1 MEAVR
6 TFVDGARWH
15 SLTHK
20 DVLINSTMKMKRK
33 FDDQEDNGELP
44 DMTINQIKTSKDDIK
59 QPALAANKNMYI
71 APLGSSIIICGKSGS
86 GKSTLMTNFIKDK
99 RFYNGFF
106 KKVFLFSPTA
116 GGDDVQRELGIPKKH
131 VYTSLKKA
139 PQLLEVILRS
149 QQEKLDGGDKAGKV
163 DQFAIIFDD
172 VIGDTKFMNDRQFT
186 RCFYQVRHVNCT
198 TFICAQHFKR
208 IPRVC
213 RLQANFV
220 HYFACS
226 QTEVDTLTEEFCP
239 PRMSKL
245 DFQAMVND
253 ATEKPF
259 SFLTINMKV
268 PWRERFRFNLDQIVQ
283 VNSSVPD
290 DNQEPEDGSQ
300 NEQAGRSP
308 RGSHGAGE
316 GTDREF
322 GRQRKIGGSTRSQ
335 NEQQVRETNA
345 THQPPARNKARL
357 ALSASQTHPG

>member
-1 MEAVR
+1 
-6 TFVDGARWH
+6 
-15 SLTHK
+15 
-20 DVLINSTMKMKRK
+20 MKRLR
-33 FDDQEDNGELP
+33 DDVIEDEGDDTSDGGELP

-59 QPALAANKNMYI
+59 QPTLAAHKNMYI
-71 APLGSSIIICGKSGS
+71 APLGSSVIICGKSGS

-139 PQLLEVILRS
+139 PQLLDVILRT

-245 DFQAMVND
+245 DFQTMVND

-283 VNSSVPD
+283 VNSSVTD
-290 DNQEPEDGSQ
+290 DNQNDREDGKD
-300 NEQAGRSP
+300 EQTTGGLLRSD
-308 RGSHGAGE
+308 GAGE
-316 GTDREF
+316 GADREHS
-322 GRQRKIGGSTRSQ
+322 GQRAAGGEAGSQ
-335 NEQQVRETNA
+335 NRQQKRKADELPK
-345 THQPPARNKARL
+345 PPARNKARL
-357 ALSASQTHPG
+357 ALSASQTYPF

>member
-1 MEAVR
+1 MNRLTKNDGLEFEAPN
-6 TFVDGARWH
+6 GKQENG
-15 SLTHK
+15 K
-20 DVLINSTMKMKRK
+20 D
-33 FDDQEDNGELP
+33 ELP

-59 QPALAANKNMYI
+59 QPTLAEHKNMYI

-86 GKSTLMTNFIKDK
+86 GKSTLMTNFMKDK

-116 GGDDVQRELGIPKKH
+116 GGDDIQRELGIPRKH

-139 PQLLEVILRS
+139 PQLLEVILRT

-239 PRMSKL
+239 PRMSKI

-268 PWRERFRFNLDQIVQ
+268 PWPKRFRFNLDQIVQ
-283 VNSSVPD
+283 VNSSVPEV
-290 DNQEPEDGSQ
+290 NQETEDGSK
-300 NEQAGRSP
+300 NEQAGRGA
-308 RGSHGAGE
+308 RGSDGAGE
-316 GTDREF
+316 GADWGHR
-322 GRQRKIGGSTRSQ
+322 RQREVGGTAGSTQ
-335 NEQQVRETNA
+335 GQQVREA
-345 THQPPARNKARL
+345 DAKHQPPARNKARL
-357 ALSASQTHPG
+357 ALSASQTHPW